1 MIDWK
6 IPIGA
11 IIIILVAE
19 GIKHWLSKRESYKKD
34 VGKFKESFVPFI
46 KAMESPDAHP
56 NVLLVHYFAD
66 QDVAARKFV
75 LRMRKRKKQRFLQRW
90 EKYAALCREKQ
101 SQGIF
106 AQLGTEL
113 DDPSKALLGTFGA
126 GQYIANQTSMRIKRA
141 LRLLNEALDG
151 L

>member
-6 IPIGA
+6 ISIGA
-11 IIIILVAE
+11 IITISIAT
-19 GIKHWLSKRESYKKD
+19 GIKHWLSKREFYKED
-34 VGKFKESFVPFI
+34 VRKFKESFVPFI
-46 KAMESPDAHP
+46 KAMGSPDVHP
-56 NVLLVHYFAD
+56 NVLLVHHFDD
-66 QDVAARKFV
+66 QDAAARKLV
-75 LRMRKRKKQRFLQRW
+75 LRMSKRKKQRFLQRW

-113 DDPSKALLGTFGA
+113 DDPSKALRGTLGA
-126 GQYIANQTSMRIKRA
+126 DEYIANQTSMRIKRV
-141 LRLLNEALDG
+141 LRLLNEALDV